1 VAKEAIEPGKS
12 FLVGLVLFT
21 FAMNLIARGTQESFA
36 VFLLPVQKGLGLTRP
51 QITLTYAANMLTYGL
66 AAPFAGQLVDRL
78 GARAAYGFGLASLGL
93 GYLLAGF
100 ATELWHYVVT
110 VGVLGGLGAAA
121 LGMIAASALL
131 SRWVT
136 QRIGAVMSVPYAAV
150 GVGMLLLPPL
160 TQLMLSRYDWRTT
173 YQVLGG
179 LVLGLL
185 PLALLFPLG
194 RISAGSAHW
203 QALRAAAKASA
214 AGTWTVSSAARTSAF
229 WGLFA
234 VYLFTSLAAYSVTP
248 HSVAYLVEQGFD
260 PLIAAGAFG
269 LTGALSVL
277 GMLTIGWISDRFG
290 RRPTATLSYL
300 STIVGIVCLSL
311 VGLWPSLVLVYAF
324 VLFFGLMQ
332 GVRGPIIV
340 ALVAVLFPGGGIG
353 AIYGTLSLAMGLGA
367 ALGAWGSGLLFG
379 WTGSYVASFLLAVG
393 AALGGLACFWLVP
406 SLRYERIA
414 LSKREPRV
422 R

>member
-1 VAKEAIEPGKS
+1 MANEAVEPGRR
-12 FLVGLVLFT
+12 FLLALVFFT
-21 FAMNLIARGTQESFA
+21 FAMNLLARGTQESFA

-78 GARAAYGFGLASLGL
+78 GARVTYGLGLTSLGA
-93 GYLLAGF
+93 GYVLAGF
-100 ATELWHYVVT
+100 ATELWHYVIT

-121 LGMIAASALL
+121 LGMVAASALL
-131 SRWVT
+131 SRWFSH
-136 QRIGAVMSVPYAAV
+136 RIGAVMSVPYAAV
-150 GVGMLLLPPL
+150 GVGMLVLPPL
-160 TQLMLSRYDWRTT
+160 TQLLLSRYDWRAT
-173 YQVLGG
+173 YQILGA

-194 RISAGSAHW
+194 RISAGSAQW
-203 QALRAAAKASA
+203 RALRAAARASA
-214 AGTWTVSSAARTSAF
+214 TGPWTVSSAVRTNAF

-248 HSVAYLVEQGFD
+248 HSVAYLVEQGLD
-260 PLIAAGAFG
+260 PLVAAGAFG
-269 LTGALSVL
+269 LAGALSVV
-277 GMLTIGWISDRFG
+277 GMLAVGWISDRFG

-300 STIVGIVCLSL
+300 STILGIVSLSL
-311 VGLWPSLVLVYAF
+311 VSLWPSLALVYGF

-340 ALVAVLFPGGGIG
+340 ALVAVLFPGGGVG

-379 WTGSYVASFLLAVG
+379 WTGSYLASFLLAIG
-393 AALGGLACFWLVP
+393 AALAGMSCFWVIP
-406 SLRYERIA
+406 SLRRERIA
-414 LSKREPRV
+414 AP
-422 R
+422 